1 MKKQKRYLLTI
12 IFAGCSFFGLQ
23 AQTEELVLDTAAVR
37 LPWPE
42 NLQARIDT
50 LIEEPLF
57 DYSQLGLMVYDLTA
71 DSVLYSY
78 GEKQTLRPA
87 STMKLLTAVTALDRL
102 GPNYQFRTSLRYT
115 GSVVDSVLTGDIY
128 CVGGMDPMFETIDM
142 NAFVESILRLGVKT
156 IRGNMVAVTSF
167 KEPELLGE
175 GWCWDD
181 DNPQLTPL
189 LISRQDAF
197 MSRFIEMLRAAE
209 VEVDAMVTSG
219 PLPKESL
226 TICTRS
232 HSLREILLPM
242 MKDSDNLYA
251 ESMFFQVAAA
261 DGSRP
266 AKAVHGRQAVKQL
279 LGKAGVN
286 NIQYRITDGSGLS
299 LYNYVTPEL
308 MIRLLIYAYRQ
319 TNIFREL
326 YPSLPVAGQDGTL
339 KKRMTESVANGRVRA
354 KTGTVTGVT
363 TLAGY
368 CASANGH
375 MLAFSIM
382 NQGVLKIADG
392 RDFQDRLCAVMTD
405 PDRFESP
412 KPKVEKKVTKK
423 AKARKSKKGKKV
435 KR

>member
-1 MKKQKRYLLTI
+1 MKLKKQILSF
-12 IFAGCSFFGLQ
+12 IFAGCSCFGLQ
-23 AQTEELVLDTAAVR
+23 AQTEALVLDTAEVR

-50 LIEEPLF
+50 LLEEPLF

-71 DSVLYSY
+71 DSVLYRY

-102 GPNYQFRTSLRYT
+102 GPSYQFRTSLRYS
-115 GSVVDSVLTGDIY
+115 GEVVDSVLTGDVY
-128 CVGGMDPMFETIDM
+128 CVGGMDPMFDTVDM

-156 IRGNMVAVTSF
+156 IRGRMVAVTSF
-167 KEPELLGE
+167 KEDLLLGE

-197 MSRFIEMLRAAE
+197 MSRFVEMLRAAG
-209 VEVDAMVTSG
+209 VEVDAMVTNG
-219 PLPKESL
+219 QLPQESL

-232 HSLREILLPM
+232 HSLREVLLPM

-261 DGSRP
+261 DGPRP

-279 LGKAGVN
+279 LTKAGVN

-308 MIRLLIYAYRQ
+308 MIRLLIYAYRHLD
-319 TNIFREL
+319 IFREL

-368 CASANGH
+368 CSSANGH
-375 MLAFSIM
+375 VLAFSIM
-382 NQGVLKIADG
+382 NQGVLKIAEG
-392 RDFQDRLCAVMTD
+392 RDFQDRLCAVMSD
-405 PDRFESP
+405 PNRFETP
-412 KPKVEKKVTKK
+412 QPKVEKKVVRKTK
-423 AKARKSKKGKKV
+423 AKARKKKK
-435 KR
+435 